1 MIEVYIAEFVDF
13 VCISFLKEALSQ
25 CSKKFVFENIEKS

>member
-1 MIEVYIAEFVDF
+1 MMEVYIANFVDF
-13 VCISFLKEALSQ
+13 VCISFPKEALNQ